1 MSGVE
6 ASSSASLAAYLNSL
20 TYSVE
25 ETPGWFF
32 GSAKGAWRI
41 RGGAFCSFNAFS
53 RVDVRVEVKIPGGVD
68 AYVVD
73 LRGERYVDTA
83 SELQL
88 TRRLQARGDPADLAR
103 GLLVRTAPC
112 YPLRGRPELPVRTR
126 DHLRLDSRR
135 TRRLA
140 GFRKL
145 DPITTLEAE
154 LRFVA
159 AAEAA
164 FFKGASSGHS
174 RSS

>member
-88 TRRLQARGDPADLAR
+88 TQRL
-103 GLLVRTAPC
+103 
-112 YPLRGRPELPVRTR
+112 
-126 DHLRLDSRR
+126 
-135 TRRLA
+135 
-140 GFRKL
+140 
-145 DPITTLEAE
+145 
-154 LRFVA
+154 
-159 AAEAA
+159 
-164 FFKGASSGHS
+164 
-174 RSS
+174 